1 MANPPKV
8 MGNTQKKPQS
18 VLRLPSVESELQS
31 RRSSGLLQNISEAAK
46 SKEKNQVDIF
56 KIKENKKNRME
67 KILDNNF
74 FQIAITFLTIF
85 TLFGAD
91 SKILISDATEDYI
104 WDIFFFLSLSLFT
117 FEIVIGIIGRKDY
130 PWSFFFWL
138 DIFSTL
144 TILLDISLIDQNF
157 L

>member
-1 MANPPKV
+1 MA
-8 MGNTQKKPQS
+8 
-18 VLRLPSVESELQS
+18 SVESELQS
-31 RRSSGLLQNISEAAK
+31 RRPSALSQLPPEFVK
-46 SKEKNQVDIF
+46 KKEVDVF
-56 KIKENKKNRME
+56 KVKEQKKNRME
-67 KILDNNF
+67 KILDHHV
-74 FQIAITFLTIF
+74 FQIVVTLLTVF

-91 SKILISDATEDYI
+91 AKILINDATEDYI

-117 FEIVIGIIGRKDY
+117 FEIMMGIIGKKDY

-144 TILLDISLIDQNF
+144 TILLDISLIDQNV